1 MEGDVN
7 AGRGYAGRG
16 GRGRGGGRWARHRA
30 AQAAAAAAAALNASD
45 DSGGPELLHDA
56 GSGVPSALAHR
67 PVRTVKPSS
76 KVLAATSSQ
85 SPPPPSRRGRSASA
99 GDHSSRHPLSLSYSH
114 ALPPT
119 SSPKCCYAVDEPR
132 AASATT
138 CRHSCNE

>member
-1 MEGDVN
+1 MVYDCG

-30 AQAAAAAAAALNASD
+30 AQAAAAAAAALNGSED
-45 DSGGPELLHDA
+45 DMGGELHDA
-56 GSGVPSALAHR
+56 GSGIPAALAHR

-99 GDHSSRHPLSLSYSH
+99 GEPLSMCLILCFNPH
-114 ALPPT
+114 
-119 SSPKCCYAVDEPR
+119 VVV
-132 AASATT
+132 
-138 CRHSCNE
+138 